1 MTAIGQLPED
11 KPTPNAAPT
20 APQIAMK
27 LARALGDT
35 ACTVGHRP
43 RSGYIHA

>member
-1 MTAIGQLPED
+1 
-11 KPTPNAAPT
+11 
-20 APQIAMK
+20 MK